1 MYLERNW
8 NSKSAALYKLYLSH
22 TNLVFN
28 VIQPLLHKYNITW
41 DARNPWKVCP
51 AAGTCAL
58 KSHVKKKNLTHYPM
72 FNLFISPGFNSSM
85 SALWLVDLE
94 RACSLL
100 IGHCLGDMLLGS
112 SITEDEKQCRPW
124 LDKRIFS
131 NGLEN
136 NCDGKSGSEYSTHPI
151 ALDTFLL

>member
-1 MYLERNW
+1 MESVSSGKYVRTE
-8 NSKSAALYKLYLSH
+8 KSCEK
-22 TNLVFN
+22 
-28 VIQPLLHKYNITW
+28 KM
-41 DARNPWKVCP
+41 NP
-51 AAGTCAL
+51 
-58 KSHVKKKNLTHYPM
+58 THDPM

-136 NCDGKSGSEYSTHPI
+136 NCDGKSGSENSTHPI
-151 ALDTFLL
+151 ALDTVLL